1 MNNVI
6 VFSVVKYICLS
17 YARHGS
23 LMITI
28 CVTGRLRKWRRRM
41 VWSSSVCRQRNTFVV
56 SFIRQFL
63 CSLTCISNMTI
74 FNTVNIEQVADYLRD
89 PWHSGLS
96 ASLTIFRLMTLVR
109 LLGGCWRFRLVLL
122 TPTNGNAMYSLPLPE
137 IQIRPLSFSFGL
149 YL

>member
-63 CSLTCISNMTI
+63 CSLISNMTI
-74 FNTVNIEQVADYLRD
+74 FNNANIEQVADYLRD
-89 PWHSGLS
+89 PWPSGLS
-96 ASLTIFRLMTLVR
+96 ASLKIVRLVTLVR
-109 LLGGCWRFRLVLL
+109 LWGGCWRFRLVLL

-137 IQIRPLSFSFGL
+137 ILIRPLSFSFGL